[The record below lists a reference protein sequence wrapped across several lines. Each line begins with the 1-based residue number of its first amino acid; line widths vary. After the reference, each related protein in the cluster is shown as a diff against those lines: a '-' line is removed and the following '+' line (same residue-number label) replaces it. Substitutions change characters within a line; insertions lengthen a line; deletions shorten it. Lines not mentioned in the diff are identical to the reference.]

1 MSKTPMHNRFVEG
14 FLESHSWG
22 ESLDSLS
29 TRIRPTP
36 FIDIDLEEFHRRAR
50 IARNAAIAAA
60 TVEAWRELCALIR
73 AVNPIKPIL
82 DWWRA
87 WRARERAADELYAL
101 DDRTLAELGLRRADI
116 PFVAAGGAPVVDR
129 PPTEQRAAAQPQG
142 ANGNCSTRH
151 AA

>member
-1 MSKTPMHNRFVEG
+1 MHNRFVEG

-22 ESLDSLS
+22 QTLDALS

-36 FIDIDLEEFHRRAR
+36 FIDIEIEEFHRRAR

-60 TVEAWRELCALIR
+60 TVQAWRELRALIR
-73 AVNPIKPIL
+73 AVNPVKPVL
-82 DWWRA
+82 DRWRA
-87 WRARERAADELYAL
+87 WRARDRAANELYAL

-116 PFVAAGGAPVVDR
+116 PFVAAGGSPMLDR
-129 PPTEQRAAAQPQG
+129 RPTEQTTQQQA
-142 ANGNCSTRH
+142 ANGNGSTRH

>member
-1 MSKTPMHNRFVEG
+1 MLKTPMHNRFVEG
-14 FLESHSWG
+14 FLECHSWG
-22 ESLDSLS
+22 ESLDALS
-29 TRIRPTP
+29 ARIRPTP
-36 FIDIDLEEFHRRAR
+36 FIDIEIEEFHRRAR

-60 TVEAWRELCALIR
+60 TVKAGRELRALIR

-101 DDRTLAELGLRRADI
+101 DDRTLGELGLRRADI
-116 PFVAAGGAPVVDR
+116 PFVAAGGARVLDR
-129 PPTEQRAAAQPQG
+129 PPTERTAPPPA
-142 ANGNCSTRH
+142 ANGNGGNRH

>member
-1 MSKTPMHNRFVEG
+1 MHNRFAEG

-22 ESLDSLS
+22 QSLDALS

-36 FIDIDLEEFHRRAR
+36 FIDIEIEEFHRRAR
-50 IARNAAIAAA
+50 IARNAALAAA
-60 TVEAWRELCALIR
+60 TVQAWRELRALVR
-73 AVNPIKPIL
+73 AVNPIKPVL
-82 DWWRA
+82 GWWRA
-87 WRARERAADELYAL
+87 WRARQRVADELYAL

-116 PFVAAGGAPVVDR
+116 PFVAAGGAPIRDR
-129 PPTEQRAAAQPQG
+129 SPAEPSAGPQA

>member
-1 MSKTPMHNRFVEG
+1 MSHTPMHNRFAEG

-22 ESLDSLS
+22 QTLDALS

-36 FIDIDLEEFHRRAR
+36 FVDIDAEELHRRAAV
-50 IARNAAIAAA
+50 ARDAALAAA
-60 TVEAWRELCALIR
+60 TVEAWRELRALIR
-73 AVNPIKPIL
+73 AISPIKPVL
-82 DWWRA
+82 EWWRA

-116 PFVAAGGAPVVDR
+116 PFVAAGAPVLDR
-129 PPTEQRAAAQPQG
+129 PATEPTARPQA
-142 ANGNCSTRH
+142 ANGNGSTRH

>member
-14 FLESHSWG
+14 FLEPHSWG
-22 ESLDSLS
+22 QSLDALS

-36 FIDIDLEEFHRRAR
+36 FVDLELEEFHRRAR

-60 TVEAWRELCALIR
+60 TVAAGRELRALIR
-73 AVNPIKPIL
+73 AINPIKPVL
-82 DWWRA
+82 DRWRA

-101 DDRTLAELGLRRADI
+101 DERTLAELGLRRADI
-116 PFVAAGGAPVVDR
+116 PFVAAGGSPMLDR
-129 PPTEQRAAAQPQG
+129 PPTERTAPPQA
-142 ANGNCSTRH
+142 ANGNRDSRR

>member
-14 FLESHSWG
+14 FLEPHSWG
-22 ESLDSLS
+22 QSLDALS
-29 TRIRPTP
+29 TRIRSTP
-36 FIDIDLEEFHRRAR
+36 FVDIELEEFHRRAWL
-50 IARNAAIAAA
+50 ARNAAIAAA
-60 TVEAWRELCALIR
+60 TVEALRELRALIR
-73 AVNPIKPIL
+73 AVNPIKPVL

-116 PFVAAGGAPVVDR
+116 PFVAAGAPVLDR
-129 PPTEQRAAAQPQG
+129 PPTEQKPAQPQA
-142 ANGNCSTRH
+142 ANGNRSTRH

>member
-14 FLESHSWG
+14 FLECHSWG
-22 ESLDSLS
+22 ESLDALS
-29 TRIRPTP
+29 ARVRPTP
-36 FIDIDLEEFHRRAR
+36 FIDIEVEEFHRRAR

-60 TVEAWRELCALIR
+60 TVEAGRELRALIR

-116 PFVAAGGAPVVDR
+116 PFVAAGGAPVLDR
-129 PPTEQRAAAQPQG
+129 PPTERTALPPA
-142 ANGNCSTRH
+142 ANGNGGNRH

>member
-14 FLESHSWG
+14 FLEPHSWG
-22 ESLDSLS
+22 QSLDALS

-36 FIDIDLEEFHRRAR
+36 FVDIELEEFHRRAR

-60 TVEAWRELCALIR
+60 TVGAWREFRALIR

-101 DDRTLAELGLRRADI
+101 DERTLAELGLRRADI
-116 PFVAAGGAPVVDR
+116 PFIAGGAPVVDR
-129 PPTEQRAAAQPQG
+129 PPAAPTAPPPA
-142 ANGNCSTRH
+142 ANGNGGRRH